1 MEKDLAGL
9 KITSLSAIANQ
20 DSSLSMVNVWT
31 LMNALCKALAT
42 HLPFAGILLGPSLAL
57 AQREV

>member
-1 MEKDLAGL
+1 MERDLAVL
-9 KITSLSAIANQ
+9 KTTNLSATANQ

-42 HLPFAGILLGPSLAL
+42 HLPFAGILLDHSLAL